1 MVKIRKWVIS
11 WSQQLGSYSYMVN
24 CNLYCTM
31 YSVSCLAVKN
41 VCFVVSAPALPDSML
56 PLGMAAQ
63 DNSSKLVP
71 IQPSKCLLCTTT
83 CWDTVKL
90 LIQAPGLCWKKCI
103 LDAPACIRDS
113 ASTGDPTCI

>member
-71 IQPSKCLLCTTT
+71 VQPSKFSLCATRLWDTCTT
-83 CWDTVKL
+83 L
-90 LIQAPGLCWKKCI
+90 EM
-103 LDAPACIRDS
+103 
-113 ASTGDPTCI
+113 